1 MAAHLVLVIND
12 PGTIA
17 TLKDKVRTEGG
28 GDGQIIL
35 NSINNYLMGL
45 VSGANLDTDFY
56 VVYRSTDPAVA
67 TAGAGSVKD
76 TYDLS

>member
-28 GDGQIIL
+28 DDGQALL
-35 NSINNYLMGL
+35 NSLTNYLMGL
-45 VSGANLDTDFY
+45 ASGTTLDTDFY
-56 VVYRSTDPAVA
+56 VVYRSTDPAV
-67 TAGAGSVKD
+67 TTVGTGSVKD